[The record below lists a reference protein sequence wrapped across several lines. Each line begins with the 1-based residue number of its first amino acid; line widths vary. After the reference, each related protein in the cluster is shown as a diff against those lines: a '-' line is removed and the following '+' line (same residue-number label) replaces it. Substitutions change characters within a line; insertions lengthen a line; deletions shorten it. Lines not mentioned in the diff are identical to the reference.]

1 MPPATS
7 CCARSPARAWPSS
20 GSPTCSRWGGD
31 EFVLLL
37 TDTSAPLARAGLE
50 RLRQR
55 AASLIVNA
63 NGTELRVTV
72 SAGLTEHIA
81 GESVPQALERADRAL
96 YEAKAQ
102 GRDRVVVA

>member
-1 MPPATS
+1 VLA
-7 CCARSPARAWPSS
+7 
-20 GSPTCSRWGGD
+20 RWGGD

-37 TDTSAPLARAGLE
+37 TDTSAPLARAGVE

-55 AASLIVNA
+55 AASLVVNA

-96 YEAKAQ
+96 YEAKGQ

>member
-1 MPPATS
+1 MRLNVMRLADVL
-7 CCARSPARAWPSS
+7 A
-20 GSPTCSRWGGD
+20 RWGGD

-50 RLRQR
+50 RLRLR
-55 AASLIVNA
+55 AAGLVVNV
-63 NGTELRVTV
+63 NGIELRVTV
-72 SAGLTEHIA
+72 SAGVTEHIA
-81 GESVPQALERADRAL
+81 GETVPQALDRADRAL